1 MFLETKQLG
10 ALIMIVIFK
19 ECKQYGNEKNWN
31 FRIDVG
37 SISFKL
43 TVIYAF
49 QIIGKKRYQ
58 KAKKDLT
65 STQTNATMVQN
76 YLCIRPQLAGF
87 IQAVSAK

>member
-37 SISFKL
+37 SISFEL
-43 TVIYAF
+43 TGIYAL
-49 QIIGKKRYQ
+49 QMIG
-58 KAKKDLT
+58 
-65 STQTNATMVQN
+65 
-76 YLCIRPQLAGF
+76 
-87 IQAVSAK
+87 

>member
-43 TVIYAF
+43 TGIYAF
-49 QIIGKKRYQ
+49 QIIGKKDTKRP
-58 KAKKDLT
+58 KKT
-65 STQTNATMVQN
+65 SLALKQMQ
-76 YLCIRPQLAGF
+76 QLF
-87 IQAVSAK
+87 KITFVLDPS